1 MIVLDSLASA
11 PSGKSIRHLALGF
24 FDGLH
29 LGHRRV
35 ILGGEK
41 PHVPAHTAVLTF
53 RDHPLSVL
61 HPEKHPLLITG
72 LPHKLRILERWQ
84 IGLTVALPFDHA
96 RSQQEPADFLK
107 ELASA
112 FPSLQTVSVGPNWR
126 FGKNRSGDVSLL
138 GRWCVEKKI
147 LLDNPDPVVF
157 AGERISSSR
166 IRAAILAGQLAD
178 TAEMLG
184 RPFTLFGVVGPGA
197 GRGAGL
203 GFATANLQTEDEC
216 LPPEGVYAGR
226 AFLDDGKTF
235 PAAINLGPQPT
246 FDGKECHPEAHLI
259 GFSGNL
265 SGKKL
270 DLEFSKFLRPIQKF
284 NSAKD
289 LTAQIKSDISA
300 VLKASP

>member
-1 MIVLDSLASA
+1 MTVVDSLAPA
-11 PSGKSIRHLALGF
+11 DGKTIRHLALGF

-35 ILGGEK
+35 ILGGGK
-41 PHVPAHTAVLTF
+41 PHAPAHTAVLTF

-72 LPHKLRILERWQ
+72 LPHKLRVLERWQ
-84 IGLTVALPFDHA
+84 IGQTVALPFDTG
-96 RSQQEPADFLK
+96 RSRQEPADFLR

-126 FGKNRSGDVSLL
+126 FGKNRSGDVGLL
-138 GRWCVEKKI
+138 GRWCNEKKI
-147 LLDNPDPVVF
+147 LLDNPEPVLF
-157 AGERISSSR
+157 GGERISSSR

-184 RPFTLFGVVGPGA
+184 RPFTLFGTVGPGA

-203 GFATANLQTEDEC
+203 GFATANLSTEDEC

-226 AFLDDGKTF
+226 AHLAEGKTF

-246 FDGKECHPEAHLI
+246 FDGQTHHPEAHLI
-259 GFSGNL
+259 GFAGDL
-265 SGKKL
+265 SGQKL

-284 NSAKD
+284 NSAQD
-289 LTAQIKSDISA
+289 LATQIKSDISA

>member
-1 MIVLDSLASA
+1 MTVVDSLNPFPAGS
-11 PSGKSIRHLALGF
+11 SIRHLALGF

-41 PHVPAHTAVLTF
+41 PHAPTQTAVLTF

-61 HPEKHPLLITG
+61 HPEKHPALITG
-72 LPHKLRILERWQ
+72 LPHKLRILERWK
-84 IGLTVALPFDHA
+84 IGLTVALPFDAA
-96 RSQQEPADFLK
+96 RSRQAPADFLR
-107 ELASA
+107 ELAAA

-126 FGKNRSGDVSLL
+126 FGKNRSGDVGLL
-138 GRWCVEKKI
+138 GGWCRERKI
-147 LLDNPDPVVF
+147 LLDNPEPVLF
-157 AGERISSSR
+157 GGERISSSR
-166 IRAAILAGQLAD
+166 IRAALAAGQLTD

-184 RPFTLFGVVGPGA
+184 RPFTLFGNVGAGA

-203 GFATANLQTEDEC
+203 GFATANLNTEDEC
-216 LPPEGVYAGR
+216 RPPDGVYGGR
-226 AFLDDGKTF
+226 AFLKDGKTF

-259 GFSGNL
+259 GFAGNL
-265 SGKKL
+265 SGQKL

>member
-1 MIVLDSLASA
+1 MIVLDSLASS

-41 PHVPAHTAVLTF
+41 PHVPDHTAVLTF

-84 IGLTVALPFDHA
+84 IGLTVALPFDTA

-112 FPSLQTVSVGPNWR
+112 FPLLQTVSVGPNWR
-126 FGKNRSGDVSLL
+126 FGKNRSGDVALL
-138 GRWCVEKKI
+138 ARWCSDRKI
-147 LLDNPDPVVF
+147 LLDNPEPVLF
-157 AGERISSSR
+157 DGERISSSR
-166 IRAAILAGQLAD
+166 IRAAIVSGQLAN

-184 RPFTLFGVVGPGA
+184 RPFTLFGTVGPGA

-226 AFLDDGKTF
+226 AHLPDGKNF

-246 FDGKECHPEAHLI
+246 FGGRERHPEAHLI
-259 GFSGNL
+259 GFAGNL
-265 SGKKL
+265 SGQKL

-284 NSAKD
+284 NSAQD
-289 LTAQIKSDISA
+289 LTTQIKSDISA
-300 VLKASP
+300 VLTTSL